1 MNTFNPKKLD
11 KTSILKDLNAE
22 TTIVDNVYYVQK
34 WYRIDSIRELANELL
49 HEWINKRNDLESN
62 WFDSEYEELFYMQEA
77 YKAGLSEDETDVLF
91 SFLGV

>member
-1 MNTFNPKKLD
+1 MSIFNPKKLD
-11 KTSILKDLNAE
+11 KACIINDLSKKVNM
-22 TTIVDNVYYVQK
+22 VDNVYYVQK

-49 HEWINKRNDLESN
+49 HEWMNKRNDLDSN

-77 YKAGLSEDETDVLF
+77 YKAGLSEEETEVLF